1 LTLLERLGIL
11 LVSICLSVGLIALL
25 TGFFTSHDQGS
36 LSSAA
41 VAGRQVRDRGDRV
54 RKGA

>member
-1 LTLLERLGIL
+1 MTLLERLGIL